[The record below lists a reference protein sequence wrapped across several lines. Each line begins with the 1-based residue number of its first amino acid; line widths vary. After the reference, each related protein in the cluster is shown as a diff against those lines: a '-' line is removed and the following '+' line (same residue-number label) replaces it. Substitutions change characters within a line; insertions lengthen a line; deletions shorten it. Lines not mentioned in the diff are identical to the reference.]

1 MPKGSVKWF
10 NNAKGYGFI
19 VAEDNTAELFA
30 HYSAIAMDGYKTL
43 NAGEV
48 VEFDLQRCDKGLQAK
63 NIRRCASNNLAIE
76 ASDRGDTSEEPGAHR
91 PQSNK

>member
-19 VAEDNTAELFA
+19 VADDNTTELFA

-43 NAGEV
+43 NAGEL
-48 VEFDLQRCDKGLQAK
+48 VEFELQHCDKGLQAK
-63 NIRRCASNNLAIE
+63 NIRRCATDKLIVE
-76 ASDRGDTSEEPGAHR
+76 AGDHDNASSEL
-91 PQSNK
+91 SV